1 MNQPKRIFSFLS
13 IMLIVLCGAST
24 FFAQADPNLRPEQ
37 SYEAVLQVVLG
48 VNDASVKTDIPQNLS
63 TISKQLRDNYSFP
76 SYRLANTFIGRVTN
90 NGTLEYRSVS
100 DIFGQPS
107 DQEIPVFLEWTLG
120 RLQSLPGTGGQPVMN
135 AQPFRF
141 GARVPVRTGPRTAE
155 ARANEVINYEQV
167 GLTVNR
173 VSVPENRPTLI
184 GTLALPKT
192 TGTMFLVLTVR
203 PTGN

>member
-90 NGTLEYRSVS
+90 NGTLEHDFSIIEFPTSGPSSSEGGMDHDMGEMAETPDLHVAAAV
-100 DIFGQPS
+100 GQSATLEFTPS
-107 DQEIPVFLEWTLG
+107 KA
-120 RLQSLPGTGGQPVMN
+120 GTYEFFCTVAGHK
-135 AQPFRF
+135 
-141 GARVPVRTGPRTAE
+141 E
-155 ARANEVINYEQV
+155 AGMV
-167 GLTVNR
+167 
-173 VSVPENRPTLI
+173 
-184 GTLALPKT
+184 GTLVVTAP
-192 TGTMFLVLTVR
+192 
-203 PTGN
+203 